1 MADYIYTLE
10 IRLTPDQQRGVTL
23 VQDAARAAGMNVYLT
38 GGAVRDIISGFTI
51 RDLDFTVQGNPLK
64 LQKDLEKSG
73 VKVQSTDDDLKLLY
87 LTLPGNV
94 RAEVAM
100 ARTERY
106 DKVGKPP
113 IIAPGTILEDLRRR
127 DFTVNAMALSLNP
140 GSRGLLMDPYNG
152 AADIEAKLLR
162 VLHNYAFV
170 EDPSRLIRASR
181 FAARFHWPLEER
193 TQQRYDSAKENNY
206 IEYISDRAIGYEIEQ
221 LAYEEDPLHI
231 VRTLEKEDWLK
242 VLSPHWTTA
251 KVDTA
256 GLSQLMKTRQQMN
269 DFGYSPDP
277 APAVLYFLTA
287 RLNDKEISD
296 LRKLIPRKGL
306 VEAWRDLED
315 NAKELARKLSGKEA
329 ATPSRTWKLLSD
341 SSPEMIL
348 FLEVTARQQAVVQKI
363 RNFFGK
369 WRQVQQKLPLPE
381 MAELHIT
388 PQLPEYPKIAHD
400 AFLLLLDGKLRSRTE
415 ILKFLKPLAPPPP
428 PPPPPPPA
436 RRGRAAKAA
445 AAASGNTA
453 VAPAAAAPTAKKKG
467 KQGPGPVMAT
477 PPPPAAAPAKTPA
490 KATPAKPSSAKAAKS
505 ATPKKAPKRPAKKV
519 KKRH

>member
-10 IRLTPDQQRGVTL
+10 IRLTPDQLRGVTL
-23 VQDAARAAGMNVYLT
+23 VQDAARAASMNVYLT

-64 LQKDLEKSG
+64 LQKELEKAG
-73 VKVQSTDDDLKLLY
+73 ARVQSLDDDIKVLG

-94 RAEVAM
+94 RAELGM

-106 DKVGKPP
+106 EKSGKPP

-140 GSRGLLMDPYNG
+140 GSRGLLMDPFNG

-193 TQQRYDSAKENNY
+193 TQQRYESAKESNY
-206 IEYISDRAIGYEIEQ
+206 IEYISNSSIGYEIEQ
-221 LAYEEDPLHI
+221 LAYEDDPLHI
-231 VRTLEKEDWLK
+231 VRTLEKEGWLK

-251 KVDTA
+251 KVDTV
-256 GLSQLMKTRQQMN
+256 GLSQLMKTRQQMSE
-269 DFGYSPDP
+269 FGYNPDP

-287 RLNDKEISD
+287 RLSDKEIAD
-296 LRKLIPRKGL
+296 LRKLIPRKDL

-315 NAKELARKLSGKEA
+315 NAKELAKKLSGKEA
-329 ATPSRTWKLLSD
+329 GTPSRTWKLLSE

-348 FLEVTARQQAVVQKI
+348 FLEVTAKQQAVIQKI

-369 WRQVQQKLPLPE
+369 WRQLQQKLPLPE

-388 PQLPEYPKIAHD
+388 PQLPEYPKIAQD
-400 AFLLLLDGKLRSRTE
+400 AFMLLLDGKLRSRTE

-445 AAASGNTA
+445 AASGDGSHGA
-453 VAPAAAAPTAKKKG
+453 VSQPATGKKKG
-467 KQGPGPVMAT
+467 KGAPAAT
-477 PPPPAAAPAKTPA
+477 SPPPPPPAPAPPAKAHAKPNLPKQAKPNPFKKTVKAPAK
-490 KATPAKPSSAKAAKS
+490 KAL
-505 ATPKKAPKRPAKKV
+505 AKKH
-519 KKRH
+519 R

>member
-100 ARTERY
+100 ARIERY
-106 DKVGKPP
+106 EKVGKPP

>member
-10 IRLTPDQQRGVTL
+10 IRLTPDQLRGVTL
-23 VQDAARAAGMNVYLT
+23 VQDAARAASMNVYLT
-38 GGAVRDIISGFTI
+38 GGAVRDMISGFII

-64 LQKDLEKSG
+64 LQKELEKAG
-73 VKVQSTDDDLKLLY
+73 AKVQSTDDDLKVLG

-94 RAEVAM
+94 RAELGM

-106 DKVGKPP
+106 EKSGKPP
-113 IIAPGTILEDLRRR
+113 IIAAGTILEDLRRR

-140 GSRGLLMDPYNG
+140 GSRGLLMDPFNG

-193 TQQRYDSAKENNY
+193 TQLRYDSAKENNY
-206 IEYISDRAIGYEIEQ
+206 IEYISNAAIGYEIEQ
-221 LAYEEDPLHI
+221 LAYEDDPLHI
-231 VRTLEKEDWLK
+231 VRTLEKEGWLK
-242 VLSPHWTTA
+242 VLSPHWTTT

-256 GLSQLMKTRQQMN
+256 GLSQLMKTRQQMGE
-269 DFGYSPDP
+269 FGYNPDP

-287 RLNDKEISD
+287 RLSDKEISD
-296 LRKLIPRKGL
+296 LRKLIPRKDL

-315 NAKELARKLSGKEA
+315 NAKELAKKMSGKEA
-329 ATPSRTWKLLSD
+329 GTPSRTWKLLSE

-348 FLEVTARQQAVVQKI
+348 FLEVTAKQQAVIQKI

-388 PQLPEYPKIAHD
+388 TQLPEYPKIAHD
-400 AFLLLLDGKLRSRTE
+400 AFMLLLDGKLRSRTE

-445 AAASGNTA
+445 AASGDGSHT
-453 VAPAAAAPTAKKKG
+453 VAAQPGAGKKKG
-467 KQGPGPVMAT
+467 KAAA
-477 PPPPAAAPAKTPA
+477 PPPPVAPASVPVPAA
-490 KATPAKPSSAKAAKS
+490 KAHAKSNSAKPAKPMPPKKSAK
-505 ATPKKAPKRPAKKV
+505 PPAKKSPP
-519 KKRH
+519 KKHR